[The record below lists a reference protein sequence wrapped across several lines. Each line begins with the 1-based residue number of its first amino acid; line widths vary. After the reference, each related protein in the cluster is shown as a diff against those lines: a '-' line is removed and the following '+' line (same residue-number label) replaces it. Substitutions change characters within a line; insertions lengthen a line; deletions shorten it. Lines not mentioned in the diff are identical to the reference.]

1 MYTPK
6 PPCFLVGCCN
16 DNFEESKFCKKV
28 GPIGHS
34 FFDKHRARLL
44 MTATFITFICII
56 LSIVSV
62 FATSS
67 NSIDVK
73 NTAWTVGYVDGGGK
87 LYVGLN
93 EIYVE
98 FANGT
103 TVDME
108 WNDASCSAFE
118 DASSDAGFC
127 NDCKTACGDSVNV
140 AIVSLATTIPTI
152 TTDIQRSTRRG
163 DMNCQKFMGI
173 FTGFLGL
180 FTTLASLSAYAD
192 GCYNNLP
199 VELIGHNISYSL
211 GPGFICLLVATL
223 LKVFDIIV
231 MIFTPVVPYIE
242 EEEQD
247 ANIMVKPLSEE
258 RAGGLGSL

>member
-1 MYTPK
+1 
-6 PPCFLVGCCN
+6 
-16 DNFEESKFCKKV
+16 
-28 GPIGHS
+28 
-34 FFDKHRARLL
+34 
-44 MTATFITFICII
+44 
-56 LSIVSV
+56 VSV
-62 FATSS
+62 FATSN

-103 TVDME
+103 TTDME
-108 WNDASCSAFE
+108 WVDAGCTRFE
-118 DASSDAGFC
+118 DASNDPGFC
-127 NDCKTACGDSVNV
+127 NACKIACEDSVNV

-173 FTGFLGL
+173 FTGFLGF
-180 FTTLASLSAYAD
+180 FTTIASLSAYAD

-199 VELIGHNISYSL
+199 DELIGHNITYSL
-211 GPGFICLLVATL
+211 GPGFICLLIATV
-223 LKVFDIIV
+223 LKVFDIVV
-231 MIFTPVVPYIE
+231 MIFTPVVPYNE
-242 EEEQD
+242 DDED
-247 ANIMVKPLSEE
+247 ADSIAKPLSDESMN
-258 RAGGLGSL
+258 RL